1 MQFKLRVPFPDVRGI
16 AIFVLLVCSRLAGVK
31 RQDDA
36 GILQQQMRNGGGMHG
51 FVAPTACGINDASQN
66 ESSVRS
72 LCHILQPFMAQC
84 RSSPNMY
91 LIKLDGAPPDL
102 LVASEMMM
110 VTGGALSP
118 CHLLPIAKNKK
129 LPRSR
134 ISFAPVLCTAWYI
147 LSHGQFVLE
156 AACTT

>member
-1 MQFKLRVPFPDVRGI
+1 
-16 AIFVLLVCSRLAGVK
+16 
-31 RQDDA
+31 
-36 GILQQQMRNGGGMHG
+36 MRNGGGMHG

-118 CHLLPIAKNKK
+118 CHLPPIAKNKK

-134 ISFAPVLCTAWYI
+134 ISFAPVLCTAC
-147 LSHGQFVLE
+147 SKVVLFDTQNIDALLMARE
-156 AACTT
+156 NVELLCMYHPQLNAFMLQLYAVLALLWRI